1 MNSLSLFL
9 RKSTIAILF
18 LLLYSSSGYTAPQI
32 RQIFPSHPFL
42 LGQTRVW
49 TIEVRHPIWEA
60 YTLKINE
67 VEGADITIVD
77 TRSRIESEEMISL
90 YRFKIVPSGLSIQD
104 TPSILVSDGKGQNTV
119 VNGEPLIVRSISGD
133 SLALKEA
140 LPPVLPLSAAR
151 SLIIYVVMLILLG
164 SCLSVLVWR
173 RKRASTPKQVLR
185 RQMKRVLKEIALTPN
200 KYPAAL
206 EKIFRSEFFWG
217 IRADARTA
225 SELFEVAGSDP
236 YLKQLAETLQYLEQ
250 YRYSD
255 PATFTAQDRIRQS
268 ILAGLEIL
276 R

>member
-1 MNSLSLFL
+1 MNSLSVFL
-9 RKSTIAILF
+9 RKSMTVILF
-18 LLLYSSSGYTAPQI
+18 LLVYFSSGYTAPQI
-32 RQIFPSHPFL
+32 RQIFPSQKFL
-42 LGQTRVW
+42 LGQSRLW
-49 TIEVRHPIWEA
+49 TIEIRHPIWEA

-67 VEGADITIVD
+67 VEGADITVVE

-90 YRFKIVPSGLSIQD
+90 YRLKIVPGSLNIQD
-104 TPSILVSDGKGQNTV
+104 TPSILISDGKGQNTV
-119 VNGEPLIVRSISGD
+119 LNGEPLIVRSISGD

-140 LPPVLPLSAAR
+140 LPPVLRSSGTR
-151 SLIIYVVMLILLG
+151 SLIIYGVALVLLG
-164 SCLSVLVWR
+164 LCLSGLVWR

-185 RQMKRVLKEIALTPN
+185 RQMKRVLKEIVLTPN

-217 IRADARTA
+217 VRADARTA

-255 PATFTAQDRIRQS
+255 PAGFTAQDRIRQS
-268 ILAGLEIL
+268 ILTGLEIL